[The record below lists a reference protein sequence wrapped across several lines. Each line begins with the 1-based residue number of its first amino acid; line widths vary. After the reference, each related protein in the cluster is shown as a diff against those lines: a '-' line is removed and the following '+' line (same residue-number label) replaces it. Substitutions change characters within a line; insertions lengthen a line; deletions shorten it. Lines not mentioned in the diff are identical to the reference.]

1 MKFDFVIGN
10 PPYQETTK
18 DTSDKPIYN
27 LFMDAAFGVS
37 DNVTL
42 IHPARFLFNAGKTPK
57 DWNNRM
63 LQDTHFKVLDYQ
75 QDSSVV
81 FANTDIKGGV
91 AITHRDAKK
100 EYGAIGLFSPFRELN
115 QIVNKVK
122 ATSFTPLSGMV
133 YAPESYKFTDVLHEE
148 NPSAIISMSKGHSND
163 VTTNIFDKLSD
174 IFYQN
179 CPSDDKTYIRI
190 IGRSGNER
198 VVRWVKKDY
207 ICTHPNLEKW
217 KVILPKS
224 NGSGAIGEVLSTPL
238 IGEPLIGH
246 TQTFI
251 SIGTFDS
258 RSEAEA
264 LFKYIKTKFCRVLL
278 GVLKITQDNKK
289 ETWRMVPLQDFTT
302 SSDIDWSKSIAEID
316 RQLYAKYGLDENEI
330 NFIETKVKEMQ

>member
-10 PPYQETTK
+10 PPYQEITK

-57 DWNNRM
+57 DWNNKI

-75 QDSSVV
+75 QDSSKV

-100 EYGAIGLFSPFRELN
+100 DFGAIGLFSSFKELN
-115 QIVNKVK
+115 TISAKVR
-122 ATSFTPLSGMV
+122 AYGFSPLSDLV
-133 YAPESYKFTDVLHEE
+133 YVQTKFNLEALYKDHPELKSRIGSRGKEKRLTTSIFELPIFT
-148 NPSAIISMSKGHSND
+148 ISRK
-163 VTTNIFDKLSD
+163 TNTQVEILGLQGTNERTIRYVERKYLEDSVNFDKFK
-174 IFYQN
+174 I
-179 CPSDDKTYIRI
+179 
-190 IGRSGNER
+190 
-198 VVRWVKKDY
+198 V
-207 ICTHPNLEKW
+207 
-217 KVILPKS
+217 LPKS

-238 IGEPLIGH
+238 IGEPLIGY

-251 SIGTFDS
+251 SIGAFTNVN
-258 RSEAEA
+258 EAQNA
-264 LFKYIKTKFCRVLL
+264 FKYIKGKFSRAML
-278 GVLKITQDNKK
+278 GILKITQDNNK
-289 ETWRMVPLQDFTT
+289 ETWRMVPIQDFTT
-302 SSDIDWSKSIAEID
+302 TSDIDWSKSIAEID

>member
-57 DWNNRM
+57 DWNNKI

-75 QDSSVV
+75 QDSSKV

-100 EYGAIGLFSPFRELN
+100 DFGAIGLFSSFKELN
-115 QIVNKVK
+115 TISAKVR
-122 ATSFTPLSGMV
+122 AYGFSPLSDLV
-133 YAPESYKFTDVLHEE
+133 YVQTKSNLEALYKDHPELKSRIGSRGKEKRLTTSIFELPIFT
-148 NPSAIISMSKGHSND
+148 ISRK
-163 VTTNIFDKLSD
+163 TNTQVEILGLQGTNERTIRYVERKYLEDSVNFDKFK
-174 IFYQN
+174 I
-179 CPSDDKTYIRI
+179 
-190 IGRSGNER
+190 
-198 VVRWVKKDY
+198 V
-207 ICTHPNLEKW
+207 
-217 KVILPKS
+217 LPKS

-238 IGEPLIGH
+238 IGY

-251 SIGTFDS
+251 SIGAFTNVN
-258 RSEAEA
+258 EAQNA
-264 LFKYIKTKFCRVLL
+264 FKYIKGKFSRAML
-278 GVLKITQDNKK
+278 GILKITQDNNK
-289 ETWRMVPLQDFTT
+289 ETWRMVPIQDFTT
-302 SSDIDWSKSIAEID
+302 TSDIDWSKSIAEID